1 MKIVIAPDSFKGSLT
16 ASEVADAVAVGLLR
30 AVPNAEL
37 DIVPLADGGEGTVE
51 ALVRAAGGQ
60 VRRMRVTGPLG
71 EPVDAFY
78 GLLNDGTAVVEMAA
92 ASGLPLVPVER
103 RDPRVTTTYGTGELI
118 RAALDAGCRR
128 IILGI
133 GGSATNDGG
142 IGAMQAL
149 GASFR
154 DADGREVGLGGRELA
169 RIRSIDLSGLDARIA
184 RTGIVVACDVDNPL
198 TGPRGASAVFGPQK
212 GATPDMVSELDAG
225 LRNLAELMRALG
237 KDVESAPGAGAAG
250 GLGAAAMAFLS
261 AEMRPGIDIVLE
273 AVRFPERVR
282 GAELIVTGEGRI
294 DSQTLSGK
302 TISGVLRVARCEGVP
317 VLAIGGGVE
326 KGGYELLNHGAVAV
340 LPIVNGPMTLEEAQE
355 RAAELISAV
364 CEQAARLFR
373 QAKKGPRS

>member
-326 KGGYELLNHGAVAV
+326 KWGYELLNHGAVAV